1 LEEKKLEQ
9 TEDAFYPKVAGGG
22 LSPSEHVGSE
32 VLLVASL
39 DRAKIF

>member
-1 LEEKKLEQ
+1 LEEQKLEQ
-9 TEDAFYPKVAGGG
+9 PEDALYPEAAGVG

-39 DRAKIF
+39 DCAKIF